1 MKKHHKITLAS
12 LATIIGLISGVL
24 TVVEKSVALMAK
36 AAPER
41 EKRVIEKNNDL
52 KELGVKYS
60 DITNHDT
67 DRKTGR
73 SANSKQ

>member
-12 LATIIGLISGVL
+12 LATIIGILAGVL

-41 EKRVIEKNNDL
+41 EKRVIEKTNDL
-52 KELGVKYS
+52 KELGVKYV
-60 DITNHDT
+60 DITQHDT
-67 DRKTGR
+67 DVKTGR
-73 SANSKQ
+73 AAK